1 MENENSIKDAKE
13 KQLRSQEGRPE
24 RPKSRSLGR
33 QEFAKGGS
41 HRQSQVVPRSQ
52 DHFTRMTRLEG
63 TQEHLVQT
71 PGSQVKKKRPREG
84 KGLSRPH
91 SMSEKGRGH
100 YPTPSSYNSC

>member
-24 RPKSRSLGR
+24 RAKSRSLGR

-52 DHFTRMTRLEG
+52 VRGLGSVPWLKPWVPGDLERA
-63 TQEHLVQT
+63 VR
-71 PGSQVKKKRPREG
+71 VEG
-84 KGLSRPH
+84 
-91 SMSEKGRGH
+91 
-100 YPTPSSYNSC
+100 